1 MKRALFGYARMCFN
15 GISQGEVNAK
25 NIGKCFAMFRLNHAM
40 KKRKLRAQDVAKQI
54 EGRGMRDDLAKFLVL
69 FAKLQRE
76 ADALEFLDARCK
88 GETMSD
94 KVLATATG
102 NVEVTFS
109 FDAYIKAGVMIISA
123 YISKIRGIA
132 ASIVNKYGKARAG
145 YITKEELVRF
155 LKEKVMCDNLWR
167 IEAFIE

>member
-1 MKRALFGYARMCFN
+1 MKRVLFGYVRVSFN

-25 NIGKCFAMFRLNHAM
+25 NIGKYFAMFRLNYAM
-40 KKRKLRAQDVAKQI
+40 KKRKLKAQDVAKQI

-76 ADALEFLDARCK
+76 TDALEFLDARCK

-102 NVEVTFS
+102 NVEATFS
-109 FDAYIKAGVMIISA
+109 FDTYIKAGVTIISA
-123 YISKIRGIA
+123 YIGKIRGIA
-132 ASIVNKYGKARAG
+132 SSIVKEYGKTRAG
-145 YITKEELVRF
+145 YIAKEELVRF
-155 LKEKVMCDNLWR
+155 LKEKVKCENLWR